1 MLNLTQL
8 NQKAMLVR
16 LTISKPS
23 TSKHDSAA
31 ESFTQAQLADQGLRV
46 TSTLFRSKTNPVRG
60 LLNAANAVYTYHRL
74 NTLPYMDRGPRLL
87 PVTNYETYR
96 DNMRRLV
103 GEVDNLRRQVLPDY
117 DKHVQ
122 QDIAERGA
130 RASLT
135 DYPTKDDFD
144 AGLGMQFTF
153 APLPDK
159 GHFLFDI
166 SEEDKAALDAQ
177 LNDVVAA
184 ARADL
189 YARIEEPLRHLVDKL
204 KIPAGQPGAIFRD
217 SAVENVIEAVKLA
230 RTLAMDDENI
240 IRICD
245 DVAAVI
251 TTGHAKNPQVLRDS
265 PIVREDTAAKLK
277 AVADKMGFM
286 MEGSV

>member
-31 ESFTQAQLADQGLRV
+31 ETFAQAQLSDQGLRV
-46 TSTLFRSKTNPVRG
+46 TSTLFRSKTNPVRD
-60 LLNAANAVYTYHRL
+60 LLNAANAVYTYHRQ
-74 NTLPYMDRGPRLL
+74 NTLPYVDRGPRLL
-87 PVTNYETYR
+87 PVANYETYR
-96 DNMRRLV
+96 DTMRQLV
-103 GEVDNLRRQVLPDY
+103 GYVDNQRRTVMPDY
-117 DKHVQ
+117 NKYVQ
-122 QDIAERGA
+122 QDIADRGA
-130 RASLT
+130 RASVN
-135 DYPTKDDFD
+135 DYPTAQDFD
-144 AGLGMQFTF
+144 SGLSMQFTF

-177 LNDVVAA
+177 MQDVIKA

-189 YARIEEPLRHLVDKL
+189 YARIEDPLRHLVDKL
-204 KIPAGQPGAIFRD
+204 KIPAGQPGSVFRD
-217 SAVENVIEAVKLA
+217 SAVENVIDAVKLA
-230 RTLAMDDENI
+230 RTLAMDDEHI
-240 IRICD
+240 IKICD
-245 DVAAVI
+245 EVAEVI

-286 MEGSV
+286 MESA